1 MPNFSINRLISSGA
15 RMLVRA
21 GLKQLEKRGTP
32 FDNMLAQRYL
42 AMHLNQGPA
51 NVKVTE
57 DNALTFAAV
66 FASVRILSESKA
78 TLPIKIHERNP
89 DGTAGAEV
97 TQHDLTWRL
106 RNEPTPD
113 HTAFTWKEVRQAHA
127 CLWGNSY
134 AEIDFDLRTAVPSEI
149 YPLDPDKV
157 TPFRDDEKRIA
168 YKVDADDRRPTRI
181 LDQSQMLHTPGIGG
195 NGIIGWS
202 VVRLAANTVGVGL
215 QTDNLAAEFFGNGAR
230 QTLIAEHP
238 GSLGDVAYERLKNSI
253 ANQYSRDQ
261 KNFILFE
268 GGLKPHFATM
278 PLREAQFLESRKYQ
292 SNEIA
297 TRWFRIPET
306 MVGLMDNATLAN
318 VTELNR
324 WFERHTLAP
333 WLIRDEQEMER
344 KLLTR
349 SERSR
354 FKIKHNVDAL
364 LRSDVATR
372 FAAHKDA
379 IMTGFKTINEVRRHE
394 DLEPLDGGDRLV
406 LPEAIFGKQLGHAPN
421 TDETRND
428 PRLRKLALQTVEGL
442 LERERTHA
450 KRAANKPAA
459 EYRAKIDEFY
469 AKQTTLV
476 TERLAPIFG
485 DRGELIARWVRSR
498 QALLAASS
506 PGGVASV
513 VEDWTDDA
521 AHLVDQL
528 IGDDD
533 AD

>member
-1 MPNFSINRLISSGA
+1 MRINRAISRAVSYGA

-21 GLKQLEKRGTP
+21 GLNTLEKRGTP

-42 AMHLNQGPA
+42 SMHVNQGGT
-51 NVKVTE
+51 NIKVTE

-78 TLPIKIHERNP
+78 TLPIKLHERNI
-89 DGTAGAEV
+89 DGTPGAEV
-97 TQHDLTWRL
+97 HQHDLTWRL

-127 CLWGNSY
+127 CLWGNSF
-134 AEIDFDLRTAVPSEI
+134 AEIDFDMATAVPSQI

-157 TPFRDDEKRIA
+157 TVFRDDEKRIK
-168 YKVDADDRRPTRI
+168 YKVDADDRRPMRV

-202 VVRLAANTVGVGL
+202 VVRLAANTVGIGL

-230 QTLIAEHP
+230 QMLIAEHP
-238 GSLGDVAYERLKNSI
+238 GQLGDTAYTRLKESI
-253 ANQYSRDQ
+253 SDQYSREQ

-278 PLREAQFLESRKYQ
+278 PLREAQFLESRKFQ

-318 VTELNR
+318 VSELNR
-324 WFERHTLAP
+324 WFERHTMAP

-349 SERSR
+349 AERER
-354 FKIKHNVDAL
+354 FRIKHNVDAL

-379 IMTGFKTINEVRRHE
+379 IMTGFKTINEVRHHE
-394 DLEPLDGGDRLV
+394 DLEPLEGGDRLV
-406 LPEAIFGKQLGHAPN
+406 LPEAIFGKQEGHL
-421 TDETRND
+421 DETRSD
-428 PRLRKLALQTVEGL
+428 PRLRALAMQTVEGL

-450 KRAANKPAA
+450 KRAANKPDT
-459 EYRAKIDEFY
+459 EYRSKISEFY
-469 AKQTTLV
+469 DKHADLV
-476 TERLAPIFG
+476 RSKLSPIFDG
-485 DRGELIARWVRSR
+485 NGELIERWVRSR
-498 QALLAASS
+498 QEMLAASS
-506 PGGVASV
+506 PDGVAGV
-513 VEDWTDDA
+513 VGDWHNDA
-521 AHLVDQL
+521 ATLVDSL
-528 IGDDD
+528 IGEDD